1 MRFDVYGEPYPFATN
16 GEKQWKQD
24 LIEQIPQKN
33 SSSKEIGAILS
44 FEYDPIL
51 HNSLL
56 DVDNI
61 CEPVFSILINNK
73 GWFDSKRPAMQ
84 WYRATKK
91 QGSKSGCIIEM
102 VEQNPIE
109 IMSEKGILFD
119 KVFIGTFPNS
129 ATDQFFSSWVE
140 KGLDGK
146 LENNDHCVV
155 QLQFGS
161 AEVNLGD
168 IAAGKTKP
176 IIDCL
181 FPVLGGTAGDPEDD
195 RISTLQVEKGVNG
208 IPIDGVR
215 IFVANL
221 E

>member
-1 MRFDVYGEPYPFATN
+1 MRFDVYGEPYPFSTN

-33 SSSKEIGAILS
+33 SSSTEMGAILS
-44 FEYDPIL
+44 FEYNPIL

-61 CEPVFSILINNK
+61 CDPVFSILINNK
-73 GWFDSKRPAMQ
+73 GWFGGQRPNMQ

-91 QGSKSGCIIEM
+91 QGSKSGCTVEM
-102 VEQNPIE
+102 VERNPIE
-109 IMSEKGILFD
+109 IISEKGILFD
-119 KVFIGTFPNS
+119 KTFIGTFPNS

-140 KGLDGK
+140 KGLDGR
-146 LENNDHCVV
+146 LENNDHCMV
-155 QLQFGS
+155 QIQFGS
-161 AEVNLGD
+161 AAVNLGD
-168 IAAGKTKP
+168 IATGKTKP

-181 FPVLGGTAGDPEDD
+181 FPVLGGTSGDPDDD
-195 RISTLQVEKGVNG
+195 RISTLQVEKGVKEV
-208 IPIDGVR
+208 PLDGVR
-215 IFVANL
+215 IFVAKL